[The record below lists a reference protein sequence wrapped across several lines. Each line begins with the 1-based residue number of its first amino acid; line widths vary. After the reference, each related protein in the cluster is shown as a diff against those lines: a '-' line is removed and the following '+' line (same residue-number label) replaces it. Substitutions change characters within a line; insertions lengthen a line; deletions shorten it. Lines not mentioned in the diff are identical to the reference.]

1 MTLPQAIPLLKGRRI
16 LLGVTGS
23 IAAYKAADLASKL
36 TQAGAQIEVLLSGA
50 AQEFI
55 SPLTFQSV
63 TGRRAY
69 TDEDLWSTDAHILH
83 VGLAEYADLLV
94 IAPATANTISKIAS
108 GQADSLITITAL
120 AANCPMLLAPAMDA
134 NMFEHPATQSNIEV
148 LSARGVTI
156 VGPTEGRM
164 ASGQIGL
171 GRLLEPDELLGHIR
185 LVLGRHGPLEGLRV
199 VVTAGGTQEPID
211 SVRSIANR
219 SSGKQGFA
227 LAQAAI
233 DRGAKVALITG
244 PSQLTPPVGAELLK
258 VRTAAEMQGA
268 VLDHVQE
275 TDVLL
280 MAAAVADFRP
290 VQTHV
295 EKLKRRKGIPEI
307 KLEPTEDILGLVA
320 EEQDTGGWPRL
331 IVGFAA
337 ESENLVENARAKLEE
352 KNLTLIVANDVS
364 LPDAGF
370 EVDTNRI
377 TLIDSDGGVQELPL
391 MSKVEA
397 SDVILQRVIQLL
409 ETLE

>member
-1 MTLPQAIPLLKGRRI
+1 MTIPQAIPLLKGRRI

-23 IAAYKAADLASKL
+23 IAAYKTADLASKL
-36 TQAGAQIEVLLSGA
+36 TQSGAQVEVLLSGA
-50 AQEFI
+50 AQQFVT
-55 SPLTFQSV
+55 PLTFQSV

-69 TDEDLWSTDAHILH
+69 TDEDLWSSEAHILH
-83 VGLAEYADLLV
+83 VGLAEYADLLA
-94 IAPATANTISKIAS
+94 IAPATANTIAKLAS

-120 AANCPMLLAPAMDA
+120 AAQCPILIAPAMDA
-134 NMFEHPATQSNIEV
+134 NMFEHPATQANIET

-156 VGPTEGRM
+156 VGPVEGRM
-164 ASGQIGL
+164 ASGQLGL
-171 GRLLEPDELLGHIR
+171 GRMVEPDELLGHIR
-185 LVLGRHGPLEGLRV
+185 LVLGKHGAMEGLRV
-199 VVTAGGTQEPID
+199 VVTAAGTQEPID

-233 DRGAKVALITG
+233 DRGAFVTLITG
-244 PSQLTPPVGAELLK
+244 PSSLAPPVGADVLRVK
-258 VRTAAEMQGA
+258 TAAEMQKA
-268 VLDHVQE
+268 VLEHVNN

-290 VQTHV
+290 AQTQTR
-295 EKLKRRKGIPEI
+295 KIKRRKGIPEI
-307 KLEPTEDILGLVA
+307 ELEPTEDILGLLA
-320 EEQDTGGWPRL
+320 EAQDNNGWPQL

-352 KNLTLIVANDVS
+352 KNLTLIVANDIS

-377 TLIDSDGGVQELPL
+377 TLIDSGGGVQALPL
-391 MSKVEA
+391 MSKVDA
-397 SDVILQRVIQLL
+397 SEVILQRVIQLM
-409 ETLE
+409 ETIE